1 MKQDKSFQ
9 SLNTPAILVDLDKL
23 EANIREMTRLATE
36 AGVKLKPHTKIHECV
51 DISKMQI
58 EAGACGIEVG
68 AIEQAEPM
76 VSSGFDDIVV
86 AHPFF
91 GEHKLETL
99 RRILINPKAK
109 ITLVVD
115 MIEQAELISQVGQSA
130 GRKIPVLIKI
140 DTGVDRFGVLPGEP
154 ALDFARK
161 LRELPGIEI
170 AGIYAHESGK
180 NTAKG
185 IETAALE
192 VASMTIEAARLLMR
206 EGFALEVVSI
216 GASSTFRTSC
226 QYLKEGKFP
235 EITEVHPGA
244 LVVGDIM
251 HVLDRSNSRESCA
264 LTVLTTVVSTS
275 HPNHAV
281 VDAGFK
287 TFGNDSLIAYRD
299 VPGFFWNGKPSWG
312 SVQGRQDLWFGRVGA
327 ECGLVYYMDD
337 AKRDLKLGDRLQIVP
352 KNATTVIN
360 THDQIYGVRNGEI
373 EKAITITG
381 REKGN

>member
-1 MKQDKSFQ
+1 MKQDKSVQ

-51 DISKMQI
+51 DIAKMQI

-76 VSSGFDDIVV
+76 VSSGIDDIVV

-99 RRILINPKAK
+99 RRILKNPKVK

-154 ALDFARK
+154 ALDFAGK

-180 NTAKG
+180 NMAKG
-185 IETAALE
+185 IDTAALE
-192 VASMTIEAARLLMR
+192 VATMTVETARLLR
-206 EGFALEVVSI
+206 KEGFALEVVSI
-216 GASSTFRTSC
+216 GASPTFRTSC

-244 LVVGDIM
+244 LVVGDIT
-251 HVLDRSNSRESCA
+251 HVLDNCNTMESCA
-264 LTVLTTVVSTS
+264 LTVLTTIASTS

-281 VDAGFK
+281 IDAGFK
-287 TFGNDSLIAYRD
+287 TFGNDSLIAHRD
-299 VPGFFWNGKPSWG
+299 IPGFFWNGKPSWG
-312 SVQGRQDLWFGRVGA
+312 SVQGRRDLWFGRVGA

-337 AKRDLKLGDRLQIVP
+337 ARRDLKLGDRLQIVP
-352 KNATTVIN
+352 NNATTVIN
-360 THDQIYGVRNGEI
+360 IHDQIYGVRNGEI
-373 EKAITITG
+373 EKVITITG